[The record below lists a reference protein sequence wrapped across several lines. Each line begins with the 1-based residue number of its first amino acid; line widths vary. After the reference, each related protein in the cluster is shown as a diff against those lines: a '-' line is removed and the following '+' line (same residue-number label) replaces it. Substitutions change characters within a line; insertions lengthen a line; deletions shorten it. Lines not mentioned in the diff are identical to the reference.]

1 MSINWI
7 IIALVLLFALALI
20 IFLVRDNLKD
30 KKEVEDI
37 LNADTEIKSKPDLK
51 EDD

>member
-1 MSINWI
+1 MSVNWI
-7 IIALVLLFALALI
+7 IIAVVLVLAIALI

-30 KKEVEDI
+30 KKEVEDM